1 LEVGIEREMTGRE
14 KKKVIVVP
22 CSGIGKALGT
32 VAREAA
38 YEVLEEMR
46 PQTTDVVALAL
57 LVLGDEETRS
67 VVRANPCLTIDGCK
81 LACASKNV
89 TGAGGWLA
97 GEFNTIDALRKHR
110 GLKPEGVIE
119 LNEDGQQLARRLAEE
134 VAAAADELI
143 EDQEE
148 IEDA

>member
-1 LEVGIEREMTGRE
+1 MREENRQ
-14 KKKVIVVP
+14 KAIVIP

-32 VAREAA
+32 VTREAA
-38 YEVLEEMR
+38 YAVVEELR

-57 LVLGDEETRS
+57 LVLGDEETREI
-67 VVRANPCLTIDGCK
+67 VRANPCLTIDGCK

-97 GEFNTIDALRKHR
+97 GEFNTLDALRKHR

-119 LNEDGQQLARRLAEE
+119 LNEDGRQLARRLAEE

-143 EDQEE
+143 DGQEATE
-148 IEDA
+148 NA